1 MTDPTFADNTTLE
14 LCETLVTMR
23 KKLRRLEKDPG
34 TRRTMLAATTATYVR
49 DLAAEIEQRPDLEQ
63 TQRRLNTTREGV
75 LVEPGQIWRDR
86 DKRMH
91 GRLVTVLSVEYGS
104 ARVRTEPGGMERSI
118 AVQRMKPTSTGFDL
132 MR

>member
-1 MTDPTFADNTTLE
+1 MTDPAFADNTTTE

-23 KKLRRLEKDPG
+23 KKMRRLEKDPG
-34 TRRTMLAATTATYVR
+34 TRRTMLAATTAAYVR

-63 TQRRLNTTREGV
+63 VQRTMNTTREGV
-75 LVEPGQIWRDR
+75 LVQPGQTWRDR

-104 ARVRTEPGGMERSI
+104 ARVRTEPGGMESSI
-118 AVQRMKPTSTGFDL
+118 SVQRMRPISCGFDL
-132 MR
+132 VR

>member
-132 MR
+132 VH

>member
-49 DLAAEIEQRPDLEQ
+49 DLAAEIEQRPDLEHV
-63 TQRRLNTTREGV
+63 QRRLNTTREGV